1 VTESWK
7 MSLKTPI
14 GPQDMVLNCTR
25 DGDGF
30 TGRIESEMG
39 SDDVT
44 DGKIDGETLRWT
56 MDVTK
61 PVKLTISFEVQQ
73 EGDTLTGNAKLGMFG
88 NAPITGQR
96 A

>member
-14 GPQDMVLNCTR
+14 GPQDMVLNFTR